1 MNGRRLPALPTGRQA
16 GGRQGRQAAGRGRPQ
31 GEKHRKQKSKSVNIK
46 GDTLTC
52 PPLAPPLGDGRRVCR
67 LYNWFYK

>member
-1 MNGRRLPALPTGRQA
+1 MNGRRLPALPT
-16 GGRQGRQAAGRGRPQ
+16 GRQAAGRGRPQ